1 MDSSVNQSNEVKVK
15 THYTG
20 KVVKTSLA
28 GALVDIG
35 AETPAYLHVSQI
47 VASDPTQPIKRV
59 EDVIQAGQDIEVWVK
74 RIREGR
80 VELTMSKPLDLD
92 WKDIKPEM
100 VVKGKVVKLEKFGAF
115 VEIGAE
121 RPGLIHISEMA
132 HGYVRQP
139 GDVVKEGDEV
149 EAQVLDVNRKKKQI
163 KLSLK
168 ALQEAPVKEEVPMI
182 PMERPEGK
190 GPDSRRR
197 GKPGKGGRRRGEDS
211 MDSSYTDYMET
222 SSEPE
227 PTTMEILLREAME
240 KAKGKKST
248 SESRAKKGKKSNQ
261 DYEDIFSRT
270 LEQKQKN

>member
-15 THYTG
+15 AHYTG

-28 GALVDIG
+28 GALVNIG
-35 AETPAYLHVSQI
+35 ADAPAYLHVSQI
-47 VASDPTQPIKRV
+47 VSADPTQPIKRV
-59 EDVIQAGQDIEVWVK
+59 EDVIQVDQEVEVWVK

-80 VELTMSKPLDLD
+80 VELTMMKPLDLD

-168 ALQEAPVKEEVPMI
+168 ALQEAPVKEEMTMVPE
-182 PMERPEGK
+182 ERSEGK
-190 GPDSRRR
+190 TQDTRRRKPAKSSNRRR
-197 GKPGKGGRRRGEDS
+197 GDERSEG
-211 MDSSYTDYMET
+211 SYTEYMET
-222 SSEPE
+222 PSEPE
-227 PTTMEILLREAME
+227 PTAMEILLREAME
-240 KAKGKKST
+240 KAKGKKPNSDD
-248 SESRAKKGKKSNQ
+248 RPKKGKKSSK
-261 DYEDIFSRT
+261 DFEEIFSRT
-270 LEQKQKN
+270 LEQKQKS